1 MQYRLTGSMSLL
13 FAGHGHTVAVHN
25 SFQLGLTLEPCLSAP
40 ARQREPNAILDDRA
54 GNDTRY
60 PITEINSR
68 PRSSFHPPGPRWP
81 PAFVPLRG
89 ARAQGASEGARS
101 QKLSNPTSGNPV
113 PRSQQPR
120 HATGQ
125 GPHTRALSINVP
137 LTPASPPP
145 HPPPASHVPCPP
157 YAHLLKHLLTVDQ
170 RGPLRARTKHV
181 VLTCTYIVGHRP
193 HA

>member
-1 MQYRLTGSMSLL
+1 MSLL

-60 PITEINSR
+60 PITDINSR

-81 PAFVPLRG
+81 PAFVPRYE
-89 ARAQGASEGARS
+89 A
-101 QKLSNPTSGNPV
+101 PV
-113 PRSQQPR
+113 PRVHLREPDADHRSYLTRQAAIQYPAHSSHGTPR
-120 HATGQ
+120 ARV
-125 GPHTRALSINVP
+125 PTRAPSPSTFPCL
-137 LTPASPPP
+137 APPP
-145 HPPPASHVPCPP
+145 HPPPASHVAMPT